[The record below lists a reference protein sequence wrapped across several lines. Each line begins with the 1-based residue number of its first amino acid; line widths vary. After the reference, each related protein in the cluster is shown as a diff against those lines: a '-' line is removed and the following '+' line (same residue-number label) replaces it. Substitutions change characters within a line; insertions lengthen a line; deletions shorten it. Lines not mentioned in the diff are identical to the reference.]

1 MNGELTLGI
10 SYFGKLPNRGD
21 FLKSPSNNHQLITR
35 LDQWAG
41 QALEQLSRDVAWK
54 QLYDK
59 GQPLNFAVMGS
70 RSRHVVAGHVLPS
83 ADESGR
89 RFPFISA
96 VSMEVPQPL
105 AFISR
110 SPLAFAR
117 VWARLERATRQAHDA
132 VDPQAPLA
140 ELTENRANV
149 NVLYESLN
157 PAFQDFLEMQTLESM
172 QAMLVSPERP
182 VSVGRILMALGVL
195 LQPVMSAGSAGMGKG
210 LVLPLPC
217 DPLYRNLV
225 ACLWLDLM
233 SGFLGRADFE
243 LLMLMR
249 NDGPAML
256 AVGFKGLAGNNL
268 QAMFDP
274 GALASGYID
283 LHDPDWVDEHVAA
296 DTGLRKLAAYTDNAG
311 LALRTARNT
320 FRETFLGA

>member
-21 FLKSPSNNHQLITR
+21 FLKSPTNNHQLIASM
-35 LDQWAG
+35 DHWAG

-54 QLYDK
+54 QLYDLA
-59 GQPLNFAVMGS
+59 QPLNFAVMSS
-70 RSRHVVAGHVLPS
+70 RSRNVVAGHVLPS
-83 ADESGR
+83 TDESGR
-89 RFPFISA
+89 RFPFIAA

-117 VWARLERATRQAHDA
+117 VWARLERAARQAHDA
-132 VDPQAPLA
+132 ADPLPCLNELA
-140 ELTENRANV
+140 ENRANV

-157 PAFQDFLEMQTLESM
+157 PAFQDLLEMQTLETL
-172 QAMLVSPERP
+172 QQMLSRPDKP
-182 VSVGRILMALGVL
+182 VSVRRILFALGVL

-210 LVLPLPC
+210 LVLPLPS

-225 ACLWLDLM
+225 ACLWLDLL

-243 LLMLMR
+243 LLVLMR

-256 AVGFKGLAGNNL
+256 AIGFKGLKGSNL

-274 GALASGYID
+274 HTLENDYID
-283 LHDPDWVDEHVAA
+283 LYDPEWVDEHIAA
-296 DTGLRKLAAYTDNAG
+296 DTGLRKLATYTENDG
-311 LALRTARNT
+311 LSLRTARNT